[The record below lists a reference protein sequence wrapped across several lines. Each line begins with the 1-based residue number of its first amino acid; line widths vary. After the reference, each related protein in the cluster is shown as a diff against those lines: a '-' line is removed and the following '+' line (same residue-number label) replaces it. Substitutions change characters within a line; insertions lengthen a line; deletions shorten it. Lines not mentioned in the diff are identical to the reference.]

1 MGRRGAQA
9 GGLDLKKILGLALGI
24 VAAVGGFVDIGEL
37 VFNTQAGAHFQYRL
51 LWAVVVGVIG
61 IVVFAEMTGRVA
73 TVSGRPVFDVVRTRM
88 GFGVGLVTLIA
99 SLLINLIT
107 LAAEVGGVAIVLQL
121 LFDVKI
127 GTMILL
133 AVMAL
138 VLVIYFVPFDGLERI
153 FGYLGLG
160 LLVYVVAAV
169 HLGPSWH
176 AVGQGLI
183 PNWHPSALYAYFVVG
198 VVGAA
203 LVPYEVYFYSSGAI
217 EDGWT
222 VKDLGLNRANAVLGF
237 GLGGILSIAL
247 IMASAQIFSPAQ
259 VDPGYLG
266 TTALGA
272 QHTFGETGLLL
283 ALLGMLFA
291 VGGAAVE
298 VSFSGAYTLAQ
309 FAGWE
314 WGKYRKPRGA
324 PRFTLA
330 WLIFF
335 ALAFVVVE
343 SGVDPVV
350 LTEYAVIFSVV
361 ALPLTYLPVLL
372 IARDKIYMGDHV
384 NGRFANVMGWL
395 YFGIILVV
403 ALAAIPL
410 MLITQGGSS

>member
-1 MGRRGAQA
+1 VRKVLQ
-9 GGLDLKKILGLALGI
+9 LALGI
-24 VAAVGGFVDIGEL
+24 IAAVGGFVDIGEL
-37 VFNTQAGAHFQYRL
+37 VFNAQAGAFFRYRL

-73 TVSGRPVFDVVRTRM
+73 AVSGRPVFDTVRMRM
-88 GFGVGLVTLIA
+88 GLTVGLVTLIA

-107 LAAEVGGVAIVLQL
+107 LAAEVGGVAVVLNL
-121 LFDVKI
+121 LFDLNQS
-127 GTMILL
+127 TLILL
-133 AVMAL
+133 AVMGL
-138 VLVIYFVPFDGLERI
+138 VVIVYFVPFDGIERI
-153 FGYLGLG
+153 FGYLGCA

-169 HLGPSWH
+169 HLRPDWHHVAQGLVPSWH
-176 AVGQGLI
+176 
-183 PNWHPSALYAYFVVG
+183 PSGLYAYFVVG
-198 VVGAA
+198 VIGAA

-217 EDGWT
+217 EDGWG
-222 VKDLGLNRANAVLGF
+222 VKDLNLNRANAALGF

-247 IMASAQIFSPAQ
+247 IMVSAQVFAPAQ
-259 VDPGYLG
+259 IEPGFLG

-272 QHTFGETGLLL
+272 QRAFGETGLLL

-298 VSFSGAYTLAQ
+298 CAFSGAYTLAQ

-314 WGKYRKPRGA
+314 WGKYRRPREA

-343 SGVDPVV
+343 TGVDPVL

-372 IARDKIYMGDHV
+372 MAGDRTFMGDHV
-384 NGRFANVMGWL
+384 NGVLGNVIGWGFFL
-395 YFGIILVV
+395 VILVV
-403 ALAAIPL
+403 SLAAIPL
-410 MLITQGGSS
+410 MIVTQGGSG

>member
-1 MGRRGAQA
+1 V
-9 GGLDLKKILGLALGI
+9 KKIFQLALGI

-37 VFNTQAGAHFQYRL
+37 VFNVQAGANFRFRL

-73 TVSGRPVFDVVRTRM
+73 AVSGRPVFDVVRMRM
-88 GFGVGLVTLIA
+88 GLNVGLVALVA

-133 AVMAL
+133 AVMGL
-138 VLVIYFVPFDGLERI
+138 VLIVYFVPFGGIERI

-160 LLVYVVAAV
+160 LLVYVFAAV
-169 HLGPSWH
+169 HLAPNWDH
-176 AVGQGLI
+176 VTQGLV
-183 PNWHPSALYAYFVVG
+183 PNWHPSALYAYFAVG
-198 VVGAA
+198 VIGAA

-217 EDGWT
+217 EEGWG
-222 VKDLGLNRANAVLGF
+222 VKDLNLNRANALLGF
-237 GLGGILSIAL
+237 GLGGVLSIGL
-247 IMASAQIFSPAQ
+247 IMVSAQVFAGPQ

-272 QHTFGETGLLL
+272 QHAYGETGLLL

-298 VSFSGAYTLAQ
+298 CAFSGAYSLAQ

-314 WGKYRKPRGA
+314 WGKYRGPRGA

-335 ALAFVVVE
+335 GLALVVVE
-343 SGVDPVV
+343 TGVDPVL

-372 IARDKIYMGDHV
+372 IARDRTFMGEHA
-384 NGRFANVMGWL
+384 NGIVGNVLGWL
-395 YFGIILVV
+395 YFAIILVV
-403 ALAAIPL
+403 ALAAVPL
-410 MLITQGGSS
+410 MLITQGGSG

>member
-1 MGRRGAQA
+1 MKFVFQ
-9 GGLDLKKILGLALGI
+9 LALGI
-24 VAAVGGFVDIGEL
+24 IAAIGGFVDIGEL
-37 VFNTQAGAHFQYRL
+37 VFNTQAGADFRYRL
-51 LWAVVVGVIG
+51 LWAVIVGVIG
-61 IVVFAEMTGRVA
+61 IAVFAEMTGRVA
-73 TVSGRPVFDVVRTRM
+73 AVAGRPVFDVVRMRM
-88 GFGVGLVTLIA
+88 GLNVGLVTLAA
-99 SLLINLIT
+99 SMLINLIT

-121 LFDVKI
+121 LFDVNVS
-127 GTMILL
+127 TMILL
-133 AVMAL
+133 GVMGI
-138 VLVIYFVPFDGLERI
+138 VLIVYFVPFDGIEKI
-153 FGYLGLG
+153 FGYLGCA

-169 HLGPSWH
+169 HLKPSWSD
-176 AVGQGLI
+176 VGHGLV

-198 VVGAA
+198 VIGAA

-217 EDGWT
+217 EDRWGP
-222 VKDLGLNRANAVLGF
+222 KSLNLNRTNAILGF

-247 IMASAQIFSPAQ
+247 IMVSAQVFAPAQ
-259 VDPGYLG
+259 IDPGYLG

-272 QHTFGETGLLL
+272 QHSFGETGLLL

-298 VSFSGAYTLAQ
+298 CAFSGAYTLAQ

-314 WGKYRKPRGA
+314 WGKYRGQRGA

-335 ALAFVVVE
+335 ALAYVIVE
-343 SGVDPVV
+343 TGVDPVL

-372 IARDKIYMGDHV
+372 IARDRTFMGDHT
-384 NGRFANVMGWL
+384 NGVVANVLGWL

-403 ALAAIPL
+403 SLAAIPL

>member
-1 MGRRGAQA
+1 M
-9 GGLDLKKILGLALGI
+9 
-24 VAAVGGFVDIGEL
+24 
-37 VFNTQAGAHFQYRL
+37 
-51 LWAVVVGVIG
+51 
-61 IVVFAEMTGRVA
+61 
-73 TVSGRPVFDVVRTRM
+73 RM
-88 GFGVGLVTLIA
+88 GLTVGLITLIA
-99 SLLINLIT
+99 SLVINLIT
-107 LAAEVGGVAIVLQL
+107 LAAEVGGVAVVLNL
-121 LFDVKI
+121 LFDLNQS
-127 GTMILL
+127 TLILL
-133 AVMAL
+133 AVMGL
-138 VLVIYFVPFDGLERI
+138 VVIVYFVPFDGIERI
-153 FGYLGLG
+153 FGYLGCA

-169 HLGPSWH
+169 HLRPDWH
-176 AVGQGLI
+176 HVMQGVV

-198 VVGAA
+198 VIGAA

-217 EDGWT
+217 EDSWG
-222 VKDLGLNRANAVLGF
+222 VKDLNLNRANAALGF

-247 IMASAQIFSPAQ
+247 IMVSAQVFAPAQ
-259 VDPGYLG
+259 IDPGFLG

-272 QHTFGETGLLL
+272 QRAFGETGLLL

-298 VSFSGAYTLAQ
+298 CAFSGAYTLAQ

-314 WGKYRKPRGA
+314 WGKYRRAREA

-343 SGVDPVV
+343 TGVDPVL

-372 IARDKIYMGDHV
+372 MAGDRTFMGDHV
-384 NGRFANVMGWL
+384 NGVLGNVIGWA
-395 YFGIILVV
+395 FFVV
-403 ALAAIPL
+403 IVVVSLAAIPL

>member
-1 MGRRGAQA
+1 V
-9 GGLDLKKILGLALGI
+9 KKLLQIALGI

-37 VFNTQAGAHFQYRL
+37 VFNTQAGADFRFRL

-73 TVSGRPVFDVVRTRM
+73 AIAGRPVFDVVRMRM
-88 GFGVGLVTLIA
+88 GFTVGLITLIA

-121 LFDVKI
+121 LFDVKL
-127 GTMILL
+127 GTMILI
-133 AVMAL
+133 AAL
-138 VLVIYFVPFDGLERI
+138 GLLLIVHFTPFEGIERI
-153 FGYLGLG
+153 FGYLGCA
-160 LLVYVVAAV
+160 LLVYVVAAI

-176 AVGQGLI
+176 EVGQGLI

-198 VVGAA
+198 VIGAA
-203 LVPYEVYFYSSGAI
+203 LVPYEVYFYSSGGI
-217 EDGWT
+217 EEGWT
-222 VKDLGLNRANAVLGF
+222 EKDLGINRANAVLGF

-247 IMASAQIFSPAQ
+247 IMVSAQVFAPVQ

-272 QHTFGETGLLL
+272 QHSFGETGLLL

-298 VSFSGAYTLAQ
+298 VAMSGAYTLAQ

-314 WGKYRKPRGA
+314 WGKYRGARGA
-324 PRFTLA
+324 PRFTLT
-330 WLIFF
+330 WMIFF
-335 ALAFVVVE
+335 ALAFVIVE
-343 SGVDPVV
+343 TGVDPVI

-372 IARDKIYMGDHV
+372 IARDPTYMGDRA
-384 NGRFANVMGWL
+384 NGIVGNVLGWL
-395 YFGIILVV
+395 YFVIILVV
-403 ALAAIPL
+403 ALAAVPL
-410 MLITQGGSS
+410 MLITQAGSG

>member
-1 MGRRGAQA
+1 V
-9 GGLDLKKILGLALGI
+9 KKIFQLALGI
-24 VAAVGGFVDIGEL
+24 IAAVGGFVDIGEL
-37 VFNTQAGAHFQYRL
+37 VFNVQAGANFRYRL

-73 TVSGRPVFDVVRTRM
+73 AVAGRPVFDVVRMRM
-88 GFGVGLVTLIA
+88 GLNVGLVALVA
-99 SLLINLIT
+99 SLLINLLT

-133 AVMAL
+133 AVMGL
-138 VLVIYFVPFDGLERI
+138 VLIVYFVPFDGIERI
-153 FGYLGLG
+153 FGYLGLT
-160 LLVYVVAAV
+160 LLVFVFAAV
-169 HLGPSWH
+169 HLGPTWH
-176 AVGQGLI
+176 HVAQGLV
-183 PNWHPSALYAYFVVG
+183 PNWHPSALYAYFAVG
-198 VVGAA
+198 VIGAA

-217 EDGWT
+217 EDGWG
-222 VKDLGLNRANAVLGF
+222 VKDLNLNRANAVLGF

-247 IMASAQIFSPAQ
+247 IMVSAQVFAGAQ

-272 QHTFGETGLLL
+272 QHAYGETGLLL

-291 VGGAAVE
+291 IGGAAVE
-298 VSFSGAYTLAQ
+298 CAFSGAYTLAQ

-314 WGKYRKPRGA
+314 WGKYRGASGA

-335 ALAFVVVE
+335 ALALIVVE
-343 SGVDPVV
+343 TGVDPVL

-372 IARDKIYMGDHV
+372 IARDRTFMGEHA
-384 NGRFANVMGWL
+384 NGIAGNVLGWL
-395 YFGIILVV
+395 YFAIILVV
-403 ALAAIPL
+403 ALAAVPL
-410 MLITQGGSS
+410 MLITQGGSG